1 MGDKNQT
8 KIKTLVMHNDLRL
21 TILFAYI
28 MIRLSA
34 SNANE
39 IYVPR
44 YESTTYIY
52 IYIDIIDILLYSKYF
67 Y

>member
-1 MGDKNQT
+1 
-8 KIKTLVMHNDLRL
+8 MHNDLRL

-44 YESTTYIY
+44 YENTI
-52 IYIDIIDILLYSKYF
+52 IYIDIIQTYYIVNTFIK
-67 Y
+67 

>member
-1 MGDKNQT
+1 
-8 KIKTLVMHNDLRL
+8 MHNDLRL

-34 SNANE
+34 PNANE

-44 YESTTYIY
+44 FEITIYIYTYIY
-52 IYIDIIDILLYSKYF
+52 MCLVNTFIT
-67 Y
+67 